1 MKNII
6 VAYIKIRNAIR
17 YCRKNYNLKREVW
30 GYILPLTIFCT
41 IACDATWE
49 HYELKNITTYTA
61 QVAQAE
67 EPRPVIFE
75 MDYSTEEA
83 RIFLIKQYF
92 PNDWERA
99 IEIFTCES
107 GLMQEKNGKVVQGPT
122 NDFGIA
128 QVHVPSHKKELN
140 RLGLDVMDIEDN
152 VKFASFLFKQEG
164 WSPWVCNDL
173 I

>member
-1 MKNII
+1 MKKII
-6 VAYIKIRNAIR
+6 IAYFKIRNAIR

-30 GYILPLTIFCT
+30 AYVLPLTIACT
-41 IACDATWE
+41 IGFDAWYQSATE
-49 HYELKNITTYTA
+49 PLKYVAETA
-61 QVAQAE
+61 HADE
-67 EPRPVIFE
+67 SRPVQFE

-99 IEIFTCES
+99 IEIFRCES
-107 GLMQEKNGKVVQGPT
+107 GLMQEKDGKVIQGPT
-122 NDFGIA
+122 QDYGLT
-128 QVHVPSHKKELN
+128 QLHLPSHKKELN

-152 VKFASFLFKQEG
+152 VKFASLLFKEKG